1 MGKKKTFDAVR
12 MVRQIRDA
20 HYEQLK
26 DKSVEERLAYYRE
39 KSKALRSDIKK
50 QKEAKS

>member
-12 MVRQIRDA
+12 MVSQIRDA
-20 HYEQLK
+20 HYEKLK
-26 DKSVEERLAYYRE
+26 DKSVEERLAYYRA

-50 QKEAKS
+50 QEAKS